1 MDTNALVTKFVDIS
15 GKSCATATTIGVL
28 ADAAGAAR
36 SEKNIVQWTSYLPED
51 CIRAMV
57 AMGWDV
63 TT

>member
-15 GKSCATATTIGVL
+15 GKSSATAITIGVR
-28 ADAAGAAR
+28 ADEAGAAR
-36 SEKNIVQWTSYLPED
+36 SERNIVQWTSYLPED
-51 CIRAMV
+51 CIKAMI